1 MSDLGSEMKNMYECN
16 KTNYSHVECNKRM
29 ELMENQINFLQEEW
43 NFKTKL
49 INSLLENLFNH
60 ENHQTKLHNDNTR
73 LTPGKAV
80 DDFQFPKR
88 QASKS
93 SCQSQSNPKLTL
105 SNRYESL
112 RDYDISER
120 NDDVIVT
127 KVSHL
132 LPEQHASEK
141 NIKTSDS
148 RKQNDQKRAYKRDE
162 FKQKNKT
169 QKKLP
174 ATVTLGDS
182 LVKDIKGWELSDESS
197 KVVTKH
203 FSGANTTDM
212 KSYLLPT
219 KSRSPENIV
228 LHCGTNDLKSENSA
242 DEISNDITEVALL
255 CKSNNNNVLV
265 SGIIPCSD
273 KLNAKTI
280 DVNRHLKKE
289 CH

>member
-1 MSDLGSEMKNMYECN
+1 MKNMHECN
-16 KTNYSHVECNKRM
+16 KTNDSHVECNKRM
-29 ELMENQINFLQEEW
+29 ELMENQINFLQEEC

-60 ENHQTKLHNDNTR
+60 ENHQTKLHNNNAT
-73 LTPGKAV
+73 LTPGKAD

-88 QASKS
+88 QACKR

-127 KVSHL
+127 KISHL
-132 LPEQHASEK
+132 PPEEHAPEK
-141 NIKTSDS
+141 NVKTSDS

-174 ATVTLGDS
+174 VTAILGDS
-182 LVKDIKGWELSDESS
+182 LVKDIKGWELSHESN
-197 KVVTKH
+197 KVATKH
-203 FSGANTTDM
+203 LSGANTADM
-212 KSYLLPT
+212 KS
-219 KSRSPENIV
+219 
-228 LHCGTNDLKSENSA
+228 
-242 DEISNDITEVALL
+242 
-255 CKSNNNNVLV
+255 
-265 SGIIPCSD
+265 
-273 KLNAKTI
+273 
-280 DVNRHLKKE
+280 
-289 CH
+289 

>member
-1 MSDLGSEMKNMYECN
+1 MKTSSANDSIQCNEDTSTFANRTETPQNFLLHEISDLRSEMKNMHECN
-16 KTNYSHVECNKRM
+16 KTNDSHAECNKRL
-29 ELMENQINFLQEEW
+29 ELIENQINFLQEEC

-127 KVSHL
+127 KVGHL
-132 LPEQHASEK
+132 PLEEHTSEK
-141 NIKTSDS
+141 NVTVENKMIRGEHIKKTNFN
-148 RKQNDQKRAYKRDE
+148 KKIKHKRS
-162 FKQKNKT
+162 F
-169 QKKLP
+169 L
-174 ATVTLGDS
+174 
-182 LVKDIKGWELSDESS
+182 
-197 KVVTKH
+197 
-203 FSGANTTDM
+203 
-212 KSYLLPT
+212 
-219 KSRSPENIV
+219 
-228 LHCGTNDLKSENSA
+228 
-242 DEISNDITEVALL
+242 
-255 CKSNNNNVLV
+255 
-265 SGIIPCSD
+265 
-273 KLNAKTI
+273 
-280 DVNRHLKKE
+280 
-289 CH
+289 